1 MSALKILKKS
11 IPPTLINQYH
21 LALAFLGNK
30 FYGSPSKK
38 LILIGVTGTKG
49 KTTVAYLIW
58 QILEKNNLRS
68 ALSSTVFLS
77 TGGDKERNLT
87 KMGMPGRFFL
97 PRLLRRALQN
107 QALYGVVET
116 SSEGILQ
123 HRQKFLDYDTVVFNN
138 LSPEH
143 IERHGGFK
151 EYRQE
156 KEKLFKQC
164 AKNHVLNLGDPSVR
178 HFLKYPARSKWGVLL
193 EQPEQNGKYQRKIS
207 PTEVNHLIEGKLT
220 EDGLFCL
227 KEWLVMGEF
236 QKKLIFEQEH
246 RPVFEGRF
254 NLLNLLLAYAAL
266 RSLDLPPEKIVEFF
280 RRLKL
285 PPGRIQEIKSKKI
298 DFRIFLDYAHEP
310 LSLKSVLEYGREIL
324 PPKKKLICLIGGQGG
339 GRDRWKRGAMGE
351 LAGRLCDKVIIGLE
365 DPYEEDPEQ
374 INQDILAGV
383 LKNSAFQL
391 NKNVWTFSDRRK
403 ALEKALKIARP
414 GYVVI
419 LCGKG
424 GEKKMCVGD
433 KTIRWDEEKEIKQ
446 IIQFL

>member
-1 MSALKILKKS
+1 MRLLSKIKKN
-11 IPPTLINQYH
+11 IPAGWMDFYH
-21 LALAFLGNK
+21 LGLGFLGNK
-30 FYGSPSKK
+30 IYGSPSKK
-38 LILIGVTGTKG
+38 LILIGITGTKG
-49 KTTVAYLIW
+49 KTTVASLIW
-58 QILEKNNLRS
+58 QILEKNNLKS

-77 TGGDKERNLT
+77 TGGTKERNLT

-97 PRLLRRALQN
+97 PRLLAQALKN
-107 QALYGVVET
+107 QALYAVVET
-116 SSEGILQ
+116 SSEGIMQ
-123 HRQKFLDYDTVVFNN
+123 HRQKFLDYDTVIFNN

-151 EYRQE
+151 EYRRE

-164 AKNHVLNLGDPSVR
+164 TKNHVLNLGDPSVH
-178 HFLKYPARSKWGVLL
+178 HFLRYPAQSKWGVIL
-193 EQPEQNGKYQRKIS
+193 ESEEAPKKYSRKI
-207 PTEVNHLIEGKLT
+207 TQEEVNHLVEGKVTAEGNFLI
-220 EDGLFCL
+220 

-236 QKKLIFEQEH
+236 QKKLIFEHEH

-254 NLLNLLLAYAAL
+254 NLLNLLLAYAGL

-324 PPKKKLICLIGGQGG
+324 PPKKKLICLLGGQGG

-351 LAGRLCDKVIIGLE
+351 LAGRLCDKVIVSLE
-365 DPYEEDPEQ
+365 DPYDEDPEQ
-374 INQDILAGV
+374 INQEILKGV
-383 LKNSAFQL
+383 LKNPDFQL
-391 NKNVWTFSDRRK
+391 NKNAWSFVDRHK
-403 ALEKALKIARP
+403 ALKKALKIARP

-433 KTIRWDEEKEIKQ
+433 QTIAWDEEKEVKQ